1 MSCGLSCDLSN
12 VHSHTD
18 IYILWPVS
26 HSTTQKVLVL
36 LFFVYPVT
44 QNVCLEIFR
53 ELTQLYCLLQDV
65 DNVQNAVNSLSVI
78 WMYNIQNI
86 QSTIN
91 LSRWCIQFTP
101 VKVHSDISIYYTP
114 KHNSSP
120 YSKRIQSFFV
130 VRCTFLIYIHRF
142 SLELYRTNSKKLG
155 PSRPKEEVLE
165 TTGNWVSPN
174 LS

>member
-1 MSCGLSCDLSN
+1 MSCGLSRDLSN

-36 LFFVYPVT
+36 LFFIYPVT

-101 VKVHSDISIYYTP
+101 VKVHSNTSYIIFQNTIALLIASEYKVHLWSDVHSLYT
-114 KHNSSP
+114 
-120 YSKRIQSFFV
+120 F
-130 VRCTFLIYIHRF
+130 TDF
-142 SLELYRTNSKKLG
+142 SGTVQNQLKKA
-155 PSRPKEEVLE
+155 
-165 TTGNWVSPN
+165 WAI
-174 LS
+174 

>member
-1 MSCGLSCDLSN
+1 MSCGLSCALSN

-26 HSTTQKVLVL
+26 HSTTQKVLYILWPVSHSTTQKVLVL
-36 LFFVYPVT
+36 LSFIYPVT

-120 YSKRIQSFFV
+120 YSKRIQSSLV

-142 SLELYRTNSKKLG
+142 LLELYRTNSK
-155 PSRPKEEVLE
+155 ED
-165 TTGNWVSPN
+165 
-174 LS
+174 

>member
-1 MSCGLSCDLSN
+1 
-12 VHSHTD
+12 
-18 IYILWPVS
+18 
-26 HSTTQKVLVL
+26 
-36 LFFVYPVT
+36 
-44 QNVCLEIFR
+44 
-53 ELTQLYCLLQDV
+53 
-65 DNVQNAVNSLSVI
+65 
-78 WMYNIQNI
+78 MYNIQNI

-120 YSKRIQSFFV
+120 YSKRIQSSLV

-142 SLELYRTNSKKLG
+142 LLELYRTNSKELE

-174 LS
+174 LT